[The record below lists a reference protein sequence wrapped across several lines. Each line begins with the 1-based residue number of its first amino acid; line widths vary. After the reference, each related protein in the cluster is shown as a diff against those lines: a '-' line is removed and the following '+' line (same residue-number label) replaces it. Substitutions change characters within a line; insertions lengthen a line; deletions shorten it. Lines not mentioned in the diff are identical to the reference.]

1 MAGWILSAIAVVSVL
16 ALGAAA
22 GMYAVAVQQ
31 NAELRRA
38 LRVRR
43 KCSP

>member
-1 MAGWILSAIAVVSVL
+1 MASWILGAIAAVSVL
-16 ALGAAA
+16 ALCAAA
-22 GMYAVAVQQ
+22 GMYAVAAQQ

-43 KCSP
+43 R